1 MIAAARNKKRRGY
14 QQKSSGAQRPANGSK
29 RWELPCQGR
38 GRGFE
43 SLRPLQKFSQ
53 SCRSIFGRSTLRFP
67 QRMIYARFL
76 RTPARDRWP
85 RKGAVRGGTMRL
97 KFWPVTLVA
106 AAILVAGWRTDA
118 WAQSYP
124 DRPVRMLIAFPG
136 GGTIDTLGRIL
147 AQKLTEAWGQN
158 VVIEN
163 RPGAGGNIGAAA
175 AAKSAP
181 DGYKL
186 HFGAKTLAVDVT
198 LQPSKEFDPVKDF
211 DPIMLVATAQDV
223 LVVPPNSPFHS
234 VKELIDY
241 AKAHPGELNYAS
253 LGTGTSGH
261 LATVMFSDLA
271 GIKLQHVPYTSVS
284 QAATDVI
291 SGRIAVFLPTLGG
304 HIGNVTAGRMRALA
318 VSGRSRA
325 VQLPDVPTFNEL
337 GVKFVDET
345 SWYALF
351 APKGTRQEIIA
362 KVNADVERIL
372 AMPDVKEKG
381 VTLGYRYVGGSP
393 EKLGAFLNSEIA
405 KWAEVAKSASLK

>member
-1 MIAAARNKKRRGY
+1 VKPGLLVTAASIALACVIGLPA
-14 QQKSSGAQRPANGSK
+14 SASAQA
-29 RWELPCQGR
+29 
-38 GRGFE
+38 
-43 SLRPLQKFSQ
+43 
-53 SCRSIFGRSTLRFP
+53 
-67 QRMIYARFL
+67 
-76 RTPARDRWP
+76 
-85 RKGAVRGGTMRL
+85 
-97 KFWPVTLVA
+97 
-106 AAILVAGWRTDA
+106 
-118 WAQSYP
+118 YP
-124 DRPVRMLIAFPG
+124 DRPVRMLIAFPA

-163 RPGAGGNIGAAA
+163 RAGGGGNIGAAA

-181 DGYKL
+181 DGYTL
-186 HFGAKTLAVDVT
+186 HLGAQTLGVNVT

-223 LVVPPNSPFHS
+223 LVVPANSPFRT
-234 VKELIDY
+234 VKELINY

-261 LATVMFSDLA
+261 LATVLFSDLA
-271 GIKLQHVPYTSVS
+271 GIKLQHVPYTTVS

-304 HIGNVTAGRMRALA
+304 HIGNITAGRMRALA
-318 VSGRSRA
+318 VSGTTRA
-325 VQLPDVPTFNEL
+325 AQLPDVPTFNEL

-351 APKGTRQEIIA
+351 APKGTPREIIA
-362 KVNADVERIL
+362 KVNADVQRIL
-372 AMPDVKEKG
+372 ALPDVKEKG

-393 EKLGAFLNSEIA
+393 EKLDAFLRHEIA
-405 KWAEVAKSASLK
+405 KWAEVAQSASLK

>member
-1 MIAAARNKKRRGY
+1 
-14 QQKSSGAQRPANGSK
+14 
-29 RWELPCQGR
+29 
-38 GRGFE
+38 
-43 SLRPLQKFSQ
+43 
-53 SCRSIFGRSTLRFP
+53 
-67 QRMIYARFL
+67 
-76 RTPARDRWP
+76 
-85 RKGAVRGGTMRL
+85 MRL
-97 KFWPVTLVA
+97 KLLPVALIAVGLAVSGLQTNVA
-106 AAILVAGWRTDA
+106 AQG
-118 WAQSYP
+118 YP
-124 DRPVRMLIAFPG
+124 ERPVRLLIAFPA

-175 AAKSAP
+175 AAKSPP
-181 DGYKL
+181 DGYTL
-186 HFGAKTLAVDVT
+186 HLGAQTLAVNVT
-198 LQPSKEFDPVKDF
+198 LQPSTEFDPVKDLE
-211 DPIMLVATAQDV
+211 PIMLVATAQDV
-223 LVVPPNSPFHS
+223 LLVPPNSPFRS

-261 LATVMFSDLA
+261 LATVMFSELA

-284 QAATDVI
+284 QAATDVM

-304 HIGNVTAGRMRALA
+304 HLGNVAAGRMRALA
-318 VSGRSRA
+318 VSGTTRA
-325 VQLPDVPTFNEL
+325 TQLPDVPTFNEL

-351 APKGTRQEIIA
+351 APKGTRADIIA

-381 VTLGYRYVGGSP
+381 VTLGYRYIGGSP
-393 EKLGAFLNSEIA
+393 EKLAAFLKSEIA

>member
-1 MIAAARNKKRRGY
+1 
-14 QQKSSGAQRPANGSK
+14 
-29 RWELPCQGR
+29 
-38 GRGFE
+38 
-43 SLRPLQKFSQ
+43 
-53 SCRSIFGRSTLRFP
+53 
-67 QRMIYARFL
+67 
-76 RTPARDRWP
+76 
-85 RKGAVRGGTMRL
+85 MRL
-97 KFWPVTLVA
+97 KSLPVALIA
-106 AAILVAGWRTDA
+106 AGLAVSGLQTNLA
-118 WAQSYP
+118 AQGYP
-124 DRPVRMLIAFPG
+124 ERPVRLLIAFPA

-175 AAKSAP
+175 AAKAP
-181 DGYKL
+181 ADGYTL
-186 HFGAKTLAVDVT
+186 HFGAQTLAVNVT
-198 LQPSKEFDPVKDF
+198 LQPSTEFDPVKDF
-211 DPIMLVATAQDV
+211 EPIMLVATAQDV
-223 LVVPPNSPFHS
+223 LLVPPNSPFRS

-261 LATVMFSDLA
+261 LATVMFSELA

-304 HIGNVTAGRMRALA
+304 HLGNVAAGRMRALA
-318 VSGRSRA
+318 VSGTARA
-325 VQLPDVPTFNEL
+325 TQLPDVPTFNEL

-351 APKGTRQEIIA
+351 VPTGTRADIIA

-381 VTLGYRYVGGSP
+381 ITLGYRYIGGPP
-393 EKLGAFLNSEIA
+393 EKLAAFLKSEIA
-405 KWAEVAKSASLK
+405 KWADLAKSVSLK

>member
-1 MIAAARNKKRRGY
+1 MRSWLGVMVMSAVLAAN
-14 QQKSSGAQRPANGSK
+14 
-29 RWELPCQGR
+29 
-38 GRGFE
+38 
-43 SLRPLQKFSQ
+43 
-53 SCRSIFGRSTLRFP
+53 
-67 QRMIYARFL
+67 
-76 RTPARDRWP
+76 
-85 RKGAVRGGTMRL
+85 
-97 KFWPVTLVA
+97 
-106 AAILVAGWRTDA
+106 AGA

-181 DGYKL
+181 DGYTL
-186 HFGAKTLAVDVT
+186 HFGAQTLAVNVT

-234 VKELIDY
+234 VKELIAY

-253 LGTGTSGH
+253 PGTSGH

-318 VSGRSRA
+318 VSGPSRA
-325 VQLPDVPTFNEL
+325 VQLPEVPTFTEL

-351 APKGTRQEIIA
+351 APKGTPKEIIA
-362 KVNADVERIL
+362 KVNGDIARIL
-372 AMPDVKEKG
+372 AMPDMKEKA
-381 VTLGYRYVGGSP
+381 VTLGYRYVGGTP
-393 EKLGAFLNSEIA
+393 DALAAFLRSEIA

>member
-1 MIAAARNKKRRGY
+1 
-14 QQKSSGAQRPANGSK
+14 
-29 RWELPCQGR
+29 
-38 GRGFE
+38 
-43 SLRPLQKFSQ
+43 
-53 SCRSIFGRSTLRFP
+53 
-67 QRMIYARFL
+67 
-76 RTPARDRWP
+76 
-85 RKGAVRGGTMRL
+85 MRL
-97 KFWPVTLVA
+97 KLLPVALIAVGLAVSGLQTNVA
-106 AAILVAGWRTDA
+106 AQG
-118 WAQSYP
+118 YP
-124 DRPVRMLIAFPG
+124 ERPVRLLIAFPA

-181 DGYKL
+181 DGYTL
-186 HFGAKTLAVDVT
+186 HLGAQTLAVNVT
-198 LQPSKEFDPVKDF
+198 LQPSTEFDPVKDF
-211 DPIMLVATAQDV
+211 EPIMLVATAQDV
-223 LVVPPNSPFHS
+223 LLVPPNSPFRS

-261 LATVMFSDLA
+261 LATVMFAELA

-304 HIGNVTAGRMRALA
+304 HLGNVAAGRMRALA
-318 VSGRSRA
+318 VSGAARA
-325 VQLPDVPTFNEL
+325 TQLPDVPTFNEL
-337 GVKFVDET
+337 GVRFVDET

-351 APKGTRQEIIA
+351 APKGTRADIIA

-381 VTLGYRYVGGSP
+381 GTLGYRYIGGSP
-393 EKLGAFLNSEIA
+393 EKLAAFLKGEIA
-405 KWAEVAKSASLK
+405 KWAEVAKDASLK

>member
-1 MIAAARNKKRRGY
+1 M
-14 QQKSSGAQRPANGSK
+14 
-29 RWELPCQGR
+29 GR
-38 GRGFE
+38 GRE
-43 SLRPLQKFSQ
+43 QLIAEIRKAH
-53 SCRSIFGRSTLRFP
+53 REK
-67 QRMIYARFL
+67 RMRMRWLGVLTVVSVALVLPAVAR
-76 RTPARDRWP
+76 
-85 RKGAVRGGTMRL
+85 
-97 KFWPVTLVA
+97 
-106 AAILVAGWRTDA
+106 
-118 WAQSYP
+118 AQTYP
-124 DRPVRMLIAFPG
+124 DRPVRMVIAFPA

-163 RPGAGGNIGAAA
+163 RPGGGGNIGAAA
-175 AAKSAP
+175 AAKAAP
-181 DGYKL
+181 DGYTL
-186 HFGAKTLAVDVT
+186 HFGAQTLAVNVT

-223 LVVPPNSPFHS
+223 LVVPPTSPFRS

-241 AKAHPGELNYAS
+241 AKERPGELNYAS

-261 LATVMFSDLA
+261 LAAVLFSDLA
-271 GIKLQHVPYTSVS
+271 GIKLQHVPYTGVS
-284 QAATDVI
+284 QATTDVM

-318 VSGRSRA
+318 VSGPARA

-351 APKGTRQEIIA
+351 APKGTPKEIVA
-362 KVNADVERIL
+362 KVNADVARIL
-372 AMPDVKEKG
+372 TLPDVKERG

-393 EKLGAFLNSEIA
+393 DKLGAFLDHEIA
-405 KWAEVAKSASLK
+405 KWAELAQSASLK